1 MKPNTLPLSVT
12 LKDLAVLRASEVDL
26 SQVLEPSKPTEY
38 DESLQRSL
46 EFAKEAR
53 KALKLANNGSIE
65 QQGGRIEEVRALGE
79 EMLAVLENTEKT
91 SW

>member
-1 MKPNTLPLSVT
+1 MKSNTLPLSVT
-12 LKDLAVLRASEVDL
+12 LKDLAILRASEVDL

-65 QQGGRIEEVRALGE
+65 HQGSRIDEVRALGE
-79 EMLAVLENTEKT
+79 EILAVLESKENA